1 MIRYCSLSTH
11 KNLRVDLFRQR
22 DRKVTNSTEKQAHTV
37 LLVESP
43 SDCLGGEEPESPEIT
58 IIIGVK
64 NMTDRKVINGESVIR
79 KALVRQQT

>member
-1 MIRYCSLSTH
+1 
-11 KNLRVDLFRQR
+11 
-22 DRKVTNSTEKQAHTV
+22 

-43 SDCLGGEEPESPEIT
+43 SDCLGGEEPESPEST